1 MKEMEDKWRFVPFT
15 YCNFLFKINNNIYI
29 YIKEIEIIIIFIG
42 EIFALDFE
50 RNRNYSIYRFFFIRS
65 FVLHTSKLFVFGSVR
80 ACKLN

>member
-1 MKEMEDKWRFVPFT
+1 M
-15 YCNFLFKINNNIYI
+15 YNI

-50 RNRNYSIYRFFFIRS
+50 RNRNYSIYLFFFFIRS